1 MQFVHLINQ
10 SVSSDGIHSK
20 ELQNYW
26 RVCVKKMNKALVQLQ
41 WFSAGMFWRERGQR
55 MSATF
60 TTNTTVTIATTLQ
73 RGFRK
78 LGQRALSEHTLG
90 LFMLHHPCPFTNTLG
105 ERDYDC
111 IGEAPSGTPVQ
122 NLADLYT

>member
-1 MQFVHLINQ
+1 MC
-10 SVSSDGIHSK
+10 K
-20 ELQNYW
+20 EDEQRLQ
-26 RVCVKKMNKALVQLQ
+26 ALVQLQ

-90 LFMLHHPCPFTNTLG
+90 LFMLRHPCRHVACGN
-105 ERDYDC
+105 DVIIYDVGNLVL
-111 IGEAPSGTPVQ
+111 ILVYIIGTPEVVCCVEVSTE
-122 NLADLYT
+122 LSHHCRHVVWA